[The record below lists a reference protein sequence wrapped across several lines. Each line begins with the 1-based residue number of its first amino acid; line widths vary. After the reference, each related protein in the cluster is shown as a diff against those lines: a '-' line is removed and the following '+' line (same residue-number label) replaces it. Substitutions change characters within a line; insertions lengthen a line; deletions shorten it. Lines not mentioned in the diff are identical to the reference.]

1 MDNLFLCFN
10 PEFDNELNND
20 LFYVNE
26 IDDRKENE
34 IDSILDEFD
43 Y

>member
-1 MDNLFLCFN
+1 MNDLFLCFN

-20 LFYVNE
+20 LFYANE
-26 IDDRKENE
+26 IDDREENE
-34 IDSILDEFD
+34 IDFILDEFD